1 MLEVQ
6 NISKSY
12 QDFQALKGINLKVPA
27 QSVFGLLGSNGA
39 GKTTLIRLINQIID
53 QDEGNIFLDGQKVNT
68 KIVQKIGYMP
78 EDRGLYPKMKVGDQ
92 LLFLARIKGMSKDA
106 AKVQAKDWLRRLDIE
121 GWWDKKVD
129 QLSKGMQQKIQ
140 FISTVINNP
149 KLLILDEPF
158 TGLDPVNT
166 ELLKKEILKLNS
178 EGCTIIFSTHRM
190 EQVEA
195 LCSDIVIINDGEI
208 KLEGDVEGLKHK
220 FKKNHFK
227 LNLEKE
233 IDVSAWPFECLKQS
247 SGSYIFKLSKPNE
260 INDILKHA
268 LALGCGIQHFEEIL
282 PSLNDIFIEVV

>member
-1 MLEVQ
+1 M
-6 NISKSY
+6 
-12 QDFQALKGINLKVPA
+12 
-27 QSVFGLLGSNGA
+27 
-39 GKTTLIRLINQIID
+39 IRLINQIID
-53 QDEGNIFLDGQKVNT
+53 QDEGDIFLDGQKVNT

-220 FKKNHFK
+220 FKK
-227 LNLEKE
+227 
-233 IDVSAWPFECLKQS
+233 IT
-247 SGSYIFKLSKPNE
+247 LS
-260 INDILKHA
+260 L
-268 LALGCGIQHFEEIL
+268 F
-282 PSLNDIFIEVV
+282 